1 MADWGIIQSHIAG
14 MVAKRFQA
22 EDANSDDSSDDLSD
36 ANETEQAKA
45 QRLKLRDE
53 RRAKRRARAENA
65 RAMGLLYW
73 LEAIDTKH
81 RYGSNLQSYHL

>member
-1 MADWGIIQSHIAG
+1 
-14 MVAKRFQA
+14 MVARRFQA
-22 EDANSDDSSDDLSD
+22 EDANSDDSFDDSLD
-36 ANETEQAKA
+36 VNETEQAKA
-45 QRLKLRDE
+45 QRLKIRDE
-53 RRAKRRARAENA
+53 KRAKRRERAENA